1 MLETFKLDV
10 GLFLYMK
17 PKNNPTIINCAED
30 LYKILFNIVEEKI
43 YISNLIPPTIIE
55 NLVEISSENLKF
67 IYFDINE
74 LETKNKVKLIKN
86 GTVKFKLNKKIIIY
100 KQKYKYYSKN
110 KEKFKTT
117 MIPNYI
123 KKYCNYTIK
132 TQKYGLS
139 FSKITYL
146 SYGQKA
152 EKFNDDNNAQIS
164 RQSIYLHEK
173 QHIHTYIVEKEK
185 EILKQIKKLNIKAS
199 GYYNYDEEFIK
210 INKEIYAR
218 LTIID
223 AHTRVIIN
231 DQLYRKEEFNKK
243 LIKKF
248 LAESLNGLTINTII
262 TDGFSAYTEII
273 EEIGAKHQTCTFHLM
288 QNLMTPL
295 TKFINKRERTIKSLQ
310 NKITKNEEKINKL
323 KSKITLK
330 RGRYNKNDK
339 KAQNNVEKR
348 KKLNH
353 EISIWKAQIR
363 KYKKEIKQH
372 NHYKEKIQIMFKS
385 KTFKTAMNRYNKLND
400 KCEKLP
406 KIIQEFLKKLSK
418 KLKRAFEYT
427 QNNKIPK
434 TNNLIE
440 LLFRTTFPG
449 RIKRIFRTYEGAKN
463 KIKLNNIRWF
473 ERQVFPKYTK
483 N

>member
-1 MLETFKLDV
+1 MKLQ
-10 GLFLYMK
+10 
-17 PKNNPTIINCAED
+17 NNPTIINCAED
-30 LYKILFNIVEEKI
+30 LYKILFIAVEEKI
-43 YISNLIPPTIIE
+43 YISNLIPPIIIE
-55 NLVEISSENLKF
+55 NLVEISSKNLKF
-67 IYFDINE
+67 IYFDFNE
-74 LETKNKVKLIKN
+74 LEPDNNVKLIKN
-86 GTVKFKLNKKIIIY
+86 GAVEFKLNKKIIIY
-100 KQKYKYYSKN
+100 KQKYKYFSKN
-110 KEKFKTT
+110 KKKFKTT

-152 EKFNDDNNAQIS
+152 EKFNDENNTQIS

-173 QHIHTYIVEKEK
+173 QYISTYIIKKEK
-185 EILKQIKKLNIKAS
+185 EILKQIKKLNIKS
-199 GYYNYDEEFIK
+199 SEYYCYDEEFIK

-248 LAESLNGLTINTII
+248 ITESLEGLKLNTII
-262 TDGFSAYTEII
+262 TDGFSAYSEII

-295 TKFINKRERTIKSLQ
+295 TKFLNKRERSIKSLK
-310 NKITKNEEKINKL
+310 NKITKNEEKIDKL
-323 KSKITLK
+323 KTKIKLK
-330 RGRYNKNDK
+330 RGRYHKNDK
-339 KAQNNVEKR
+339 NAQSNVEKR
-348 KKLNH
+348 KKLK
-353 EISIWKAQIR
+353 EKIVLWKAQIR
-363 KYKKEIKQH
+363 KYKKEIKEH
-372 NHYKEKIQIMFKS
+372 TYYKEKIQVMFKL
-385 KTFKTAMNRYNKLND
+385 KTLKTAMNRYNKLKN
-400 KCEKLP
+400 KIEELP
-406 KIIQEFLKKLSK
+406 KIIQEFIKKLGK

-427 QNNKIPK
+427 ENNKIPK

-473 ERQVFPKYTK
+473 ERQVFSKYTK

>member
-1 MLETFKLDV
+1 MLKTFKLDV

-17 PKNNPTIINCAED
+17 SQNNPTIINCAED
-30 LYKILFNIVEEKI
+30 LYKILFIAVEEKI

-55 NLVEISSENLKF
+55 NLAEISSENLKF

-74 LETKNKVKLIKN
+74 LESENKVKLIKN
-86 GTVKFKLNKKIIIY
+86 GTVEFKLNKKIIIY
-100 KQKYKYYSKN
+100 KQKYKYFSKN

-117 MIPNYI
+117 RIPNYI
-123 KKYCNYTIK
+123 KKYCNYAIQS
-132 TQKYGLS
+132 QKYGLS

-173 QHIHTYIVEKEK
+173 QHINTYIIEKEK

-248 LAESLNGLTINTII
+248 LTESLEGLTINTII

-295 TKFINKRERTIKSLQ
+295 TKFINKRERSIKSL
-310 NKITKNEEKINKL
+310 TK
-323 KSKITLK
+323 
-330 RGRYNKNDK
+330 
-339 KAQNNVEKR
+339 
-348 KKLNH
+348 
-353 EISIWKAQIR
+353 
-363 KYKKEIKQH
+363 
-372 NHYKEKIQIMFKS
+372 
-385 KTFKTAMNRYNKLND
+385 
-400 KCEKLP
+400 
-406 KIIQEFLKKLSK
+406 
-418 KLKRAFEYT
+418 
-427 QNNKIPK
+427 QNNK
-434 TNNLIE
+434 
-440 LLFRTTFPG
+440 
-449 RIKRIFRTYEGAKN
+449 KRRKN
-463 KIKLNNIRWF
+463 RQIKIKNNHQK
-473 ERQVFPKYTK
+473 RQIQ
-483 N
+483 